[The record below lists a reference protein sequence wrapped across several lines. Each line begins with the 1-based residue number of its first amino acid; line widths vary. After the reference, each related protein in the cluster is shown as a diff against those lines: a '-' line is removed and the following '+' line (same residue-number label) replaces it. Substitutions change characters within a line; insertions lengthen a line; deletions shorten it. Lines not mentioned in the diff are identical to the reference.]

1 MAELPNGFD
10 ANQVEPSQEFDNLPA
25 GKYVAEITDSDMRS
39 TSRGD
44 GQFLWLEFTVLD
56 GAYASRK
63 IWTQLNLINPSA
75 QAVEIAQRQLSS
87 ICHAVGK
94 LKVSDSLSLHSI
106 PMELTVKIKND
117 KEYGP
122 SNEIRAFKSIN
133 RHQPSNPF
141 EDAEQ
146 KAANPKPTN
155 AVGNGNPVPPW
166 KRK

>member
-1 MAELPNGFD
+1 MAELPSGFD

-75 QAVEIAQRQLSS
+75 QVT
-87 ICHAVGK
+87 CPPK
-94 LKVSDSLSLHSI
+94 SD
-106 PMELTVKIKND
+106 
-117 KEYGP
+117 
-122 SNEIRAFKSIN
+122 
-133 RHQPSNPF
+133 
-141 EDAEQ
+141 
-146 KAANPKPTN
+146 
-155 AVGNGNPVPPW
+155 PV
-166 KRK
+166 